1 MLLSSCCCSGIY
13 LEFTGW
19 VKCPLILRQHAEKIF
34 SSAAG
39 AGEAARNQA
48 QAAQG
53 SRPGGFGRIFL
64 YTQVKAEDLFPPGN
78 SGEQILCSL

>member
-19 VKCPLILRQHAEKIF
+19 VKCPLILWQHTENIF

-39 AGEAARNQA
+39 AGEAIRNQA
-48 QAAQG
+48 QAVQG
-53 SRPGGFGRIFL
+53 SQLPGFGRIFL
-64 YTQVKAEDLFPPGN
+64 DAQVEADLFPP
-78 SGEQILCSL
+78 ESLGD